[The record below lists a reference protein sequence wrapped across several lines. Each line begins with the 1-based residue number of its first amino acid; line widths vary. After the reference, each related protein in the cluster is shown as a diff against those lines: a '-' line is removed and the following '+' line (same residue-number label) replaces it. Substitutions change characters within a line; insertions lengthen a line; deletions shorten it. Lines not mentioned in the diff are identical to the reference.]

1 MNAQETVKRLLEG
14 DPDDP
19 STFIKHYQ
27 DAWERADFKQV
38 EVTVTPQVR
47 DILSTVPGSADEYR
61 KYVWKEGIFSVEATE
76 IGRGGGWEIYA
87 FINNV
92 AGDPEA
98 RSQSAYARKEAK
110 TEQRALSVAMRLRNE
125 LENSMAA
132 KLVRL
137 GFVGWRNNWH
147 KNSISVNL
155 KPQTKKH
162 GAYAHIK
169 LEMNYL
175 PNDAAIKALTTLNKV
190 VGKFYPEA

>member
-47 DILSTVPGSADEYR
+47 DILSTVPGAVDEYR

-110 TEQRALSVAMRLRNE
+110 TEPRALSTALRLRNE

-137 GFVGWRNNWH
+137 GFVGWRNHWN
-147 KNSISVNL
+147 KAPISVTL
-155 KPQTKKH
+155 KPSKH
-162 GAYAHIK
+162 GGYVNVH
-169 LEMNYL
+169 LRMDYL

>member
-1 MNAQETVKRLLEG
+1 LLEG

-98 RSQSAYARKEAK
+98 RSQSAEGG
-110 TEQRALSVAMRLRNE
+110 QDRAA
-125 LENSMAA
+125 
-132 KLVRL
+132 
-137 GFVGWRNNWH
+137 GFVG
-147 KNSISVNL
+147 
-155 KPQTKKH
+155 
-162 GAYAHIK
+162 G
-169 LEMNYL
+169 
-175 PNDAAIKALTTLNKV
+175 DALAQRTGELDGGQARAIGFRWLAQ
-190 VGKFYPEA
+190 